1 MLEESKTC
9 TNNCPGGSCPSKL
22 GCPNYVNKNCFTAR
36 MMNAPPTKRCQFCN
50 LKFYEC
56 LFFQYGA
63 ITLALVSLLLV
74 VAYLL
79 DREIATS
86 VTISVFVLVIVY
98 GFFFN
103 RSTGKIIEANF
114 SEKKAKD
121 ALQELADHLEAKV
134 KAQTR
139 NLEQKNKN
147 LEKLLKMRSEF
158 LDLASHQLR
167 TPVGVIKNI
176 MEMMDDGD
184 MDRLSPDVKKNYVHN
199 AFEKSLKLKKVIS
212 DILVTSELDTASFT
226 VKSKNA
232 QDLHLED
239 IVDKIV
245 AETKFEAGQ
254 KKIALDW
261 ERPEKPLP
269 LVAGYEHYLSYA
281 ISNLIDNA
289 VKYTPSTGETSET
302 RDRRDEPGR
311 IKIRAEVKGREVV
324 ISVEDNGIG
333 IPTDEIGNMF
343 KKFNRATNARKMYT
357 DGSGLGLY
365 IIKEIVEGHGGRV
378 GVESKLG
385 EGSTFKIFLPIKK

>member
-1 MLEESKTC
+1 
-9 TNNCPGGSCPSKL
+9 
-22 GCPNYVNKNCFTAR
+22 
-36 MMNAPPTKRCQFCN
+36 
-50 LKFYEC
+50 
-56 LFFQYGA
+56 
-63 ITLALVSLLLV
+63 VSLLLGI
-74 VAYLL
+74 AYWL
-79 DREIATS
+79 DHEIATS
-86 VTISVFVLVIVY
+86 ITIAVFVLVIVY
-98 GFFFN
+98 GYFFGQ
-103 RSTGKIIEANF
+103 STGKIIEANF
-114 SEKKAKD
+114 SEKQAKE
-121 ALQELADHLEAKV
+121 ALQELADHLEIKV
-134 KAQTR
+134 KTQTR
-139 NLEQKNKN
+139 NLEEKNKN
-147 LEKLLKMRSEF
+147 LEKLIKMRSEF

-176 MEMMDDGD
+176 MEMMDSGD
-184 MDRLSPDVKKNYVHN
+184 MGRLPPGVRKDYIHN
-199 AFEKSLKLKKVIS
+199 AFEKSLKLKKIIS
-212 DILVTSELDTASFT
+212 DILVTSELDTVSFT
-226 VKSKNA
+226 VNNKNA

-239 IVDKIV
+239 LVDKTV

-254 KKIALDW
+254 KKIILDW
-261 ERPEKPLP
+261 QRPKKPLP

-324 ISVEDNGIG
+324 FSVEDNGIG
-333 IPTDEIGNMF
+333 IPPDETGNMF
-343 KKFNRATNARKMYT
+343 KKFNRASNARKMYT

>member
-1 MLEESKTC
+1 MPETKK
-9 TNNCPGGSCPSKL
+9 NCINSCRRGSCPSKL

-36 MMNAPPTKRCQFCN
+36 TLNAPPTKRCQFCN

-56 LFFQYGA
+56 LFFQYGV
-63 ITLALVSLLLV
+63 ITLALVTLLLGI
-74 VAYLL
+74 AYWL
-79 DREIATS
+79 DRGIATS
-86 VTISVFVLVIVY
+86 VTIAVFVLVIVY
-98 GFFFN
+98 GYFFAQ
-103 RSTGKIIEANF
+103 STGKIIEANF
-114 SEKKAKD
+114 SEKKAKE
-121 ALQELADHLEAKV
+121 ALQELADHLEIKV

-139 NLEQKNKN
+139 NLEEKNKN
-147 LEKLLKMRSEF
+147 LEKLIKMRSEF

-184 MDRLSPDVKKNYVHN
+184 MGRLPPNVRKEYIHN
-199 AFEKSLKLKKVIS
+199 AFEKSLKLKKIIS

-226 VKSKNA
+226 VNNKNA
-232 QDLHLED
+232 QDLQLED
-239 IVDKIV
+239 MVDKIV
-245 AETKFEAGQ
+245 ADTKFEAGQ
-254 KKIALDW
+254 KKITLDW
-261 ERPEKPLP
+261 QRPEKPLP
-269 LVAGYEHYLSYA
+269 LVVGYEHYLSYA

-302 RDRRDEPGR
+302 RDRRDKPGWV
-311 IKIRAEVKGREVV
+311 KIRAEAKGRELVF
-324 ISVEDNGIG
+324 SVEDNGIG
-333 IPTDEIGNMF
+333 IPSDEIGNMF